1 MALPMITLK
10 VIMMTMT
17 VIRVIAIRVM
27 IMMGDGED
35 DDNYDDNGDNKCN
48 EFSGSDK
55 GDVNK
60 F

>member
-1 MALPMITLK
+1 MITLK